1 MALLHMAPGMSPS
14 CLLIT
19 PFQPLYGVGLRW
31 SRPGDSAL
39 IFPKEYM
46 CLYITGCSALWMSL
60 TIYDV
65 CSSGLCK
72 RVEAGRSPVFPKRCY
87 FNSCCLVIKSCLFS
101 DPMDCSPPGS
111 SVHGISQARILE
123 WNAFFLL
130 QGIFLTQGLN
140 NSSNAQLNMWTLRSH
155 FSYVKNGPGTQKNYT
170 LHHVVQSCPTLCDPV
185 DSSPPGS
192 SVHGIF

>member
-1 MALLHMAPGMSPS
+1 MWLMACLHMAPGMSPS

-19 PFQPLYGVGLRW
+19 PFQPLCGVGLRW
-31 SRPGDSAL
+31 LRRGDNVL

-72 RVEAGRSPVFPKRCY
+72 RVEAGRCPVFPKRCY
-87 FNSCCLVIKSCLFS
+87 FNSCCLVIKSCLFC

-111 SVHGISQARILE
+111 SVHGISQARILKWLPFPSPGDLPDPGITPASPE
-123 WNAFFLL
+123 LAGRFFTTGAAWEALFQQNL
-130 QGIFLTQGLN
+130 
-140 NSSNAQLNMWTLRSH
+140 
-155 FSYVKNGPGTQKNYT
+155 Y
-170 LHHVVQSCPTLCDPV
+170 
-185 DSSPPGS
+185 
-192 SVHGIF
+192 